1 MTGGRSRGGRTW
13 WTLAGTEHDPAAV
26 RGLGSPVLRTRGLG
40 ETLRIAVIGSGIAGA
55 ASAWLLSR
63 DHEVTLYEGRDRP
76 GGHTDTL
83 EVSLGGAPVFPVDT
97 GFIVYNETTYPL
109 FVRLL
114 DELGVDTDASDMSW
128 GLRCERCDLE
138 YAGDARGAF
147 AQPRRLLDPSHIG
160 MLGDIARFNR
170 IGRGAI
176 GALAGSGIH
185 GAPDGRTHGP
195 AALEDGSAGDAAIG
209 EFLAL
214 HGLGSAFR
222 RHYLLPMAA
231 AIWSSGTGT
240 VERFP
245 TRSLLAFFANHGL
258 LGVRSHLPWR
268 TVRGGAR
275 SYLERLLEPLR
286 GHVRTGTT
294 IASVRRLPDR
304 VELTT
309 ALGSTSAFDAVVIA
323 AHADD
328 AYRMLADPSEDER
341 ELLGA
346 WSSSENVRVVHT
358 DATLLPDRRAAWASW
373 NYHVTD
379 CSAPT
384 GSASLSYHMNR
395 LQPIATAATD
405 EEVIVSIN
413 PPRPP
418 EQGRVLREDRVTHPT
433 FSPAALAT
441 QPHLDRLNGVRRTF
455 FAGAWQRWGFHEDG
469 LWSAVRVAA
478 HLGVRWPG

>member
-1 MTGGRSRGGRTW
+1 M
-13 WTLAGTEHDPAAV
+13 
-26 RGLGSPVLRTRGLG
+26 
-40 ETLRIAVIGSGIAGA
+40 RIAVIGSGIAGA
-55 ASAWLLSR
+55 ASAWLLAR
-63 DHEVTLYEGRDRP
+63 RHEVTLFESQNRL

-83 EVSLGGAPVFPVDT
+83 EVSLSASSAFPVDT
-97 GFIVYNETTYPL
+97 GFIVHNETTYPL

-114 DELGVDTDASDMSW
+114 DELGVETEPSDMSW

-147 AQPRRLLDPSHIG
+147 AQTRRLLDPSHLG
-160 MLGDIARFNR
+160 MLRDIARFNR

-176 GALAGSGIH
+176 GVLAGSGIH
-185 GAPDGRTHGP
+185 GAPDGRTHGS
-195 AALEDGSAGDAAIG
+195 AELEDGSAGDAAIG
-209 EFLAL
+209 EFLAR

-275 SYLERLLEPLR
+275 SYLERLLEPLQDR
-286 GHVRTGTT
+286 VRPGTT
-294 IASVRRLPDR
+294 IASVRRHPDR
-304 VELTT
+304 VQLTT
-309 ALGSTSAFDAVVIA
+309 AHGAMEEFDAVVIA

-328 AYRMLADPSEDER
+328 AYGMLADPSEEER

-346 WSSSENVRVVHT
+346 WSSSENLRVVHT

-373 NYHVTD
+373 NYHVAD

-395 LQPIATAATD
+395 LQPFATAATD
-405 EEVIVSIN
+405 EAVIVSIN
-413 PPRPP
+413 PPRRP

-441 QPHLDRLNGVRRTF
+441 QPHLDGLNGVRRTY

-469 LWSAVRVAA
+469 LWSAVRVAG
-478 HLGVRWPG
+478 HLGVSWPA